1 MMTRTLSL
9 AVASAL
15 LLAIAGRG
23 HPPLVSPAWAACDP
37 GDKLDKTTLEETR
50 QKLQKAGYKSIH
62 DLRKGCDNTWHGK
75 ASKDGAEASVVVLP
89 DGTIV
94 TESPD

>member
-1 MMTRTLSL
+1 MTRTLSL
-9 AVASAL
+9 AVLVAAL
-15 LLAIAGRG
+15 IALGGRTE
-23 HPPLVSPAWAACDP
+23 PSFVSQAWAACDP
-37 GDKLDKTTLEETR
+37 GDKLDKTTLEQTR

-94 TESPD
+94 TESAD